1 MGFAMTQVYDDTN
14 RGTLFKNNRKEK
26 ESHPDYNGKI
36 NVNGENYD
44 LSAWLKESKSGMKFF
59 SISVR
64 PPYQKPASEENAGH
78 QAQKANGFIEDD
90 LPF

>member
-1 MGFAMTQVYDDTN
+1 MAEFQTEN
-14 RGTLFKNNRKEK
+14 RGTLFKNTRKEK

-44 LSAWLKESKSGMKFF
+44 LSAWVKESKNGLKFF

-64 PPYQKPASEENAGH
+64 PPYQKPEQSGH
-78 QAQKANGFIEDD
+78 QAQKQNGFIDD
-90 LPF
+90 EVLPF

>member
-1 MGFAMTQVYDDTN
+1 MGFAMKQAYDDTN

-44 LSAWLKESKSGMKFF
+44 LSAWVKESKNGLKFF

-64 PPYQKPASEENAGH
+64 PPYQKPEQSGH
-78 QAQKANGFIEDD
+78 QEQKQNGFVDD
-90 LPF
+90 ELLPF